1 VAISERSLTLEAFL
15 ELPEKKPALEFEDG
29 TVTQKVPPRGKHSG
43 LQYAMCEIFNRVGRR
58 AKIALAFPEL
68 RTTFAGYS
76 RVPDVAVYL
85 WDRIPLDSAGK
96 LADDFREP
104 PDIAVEIISRGQTT
118 NRMVRRCLWFVEN
131 GVRAALLV
139 DPYDESILVF
149 RPDRAMVLLRGADQI
164 ELGDI
169 LPGFTLTVDEVF
181 GTLLLS

>member
-29 TVTQKVPPRGKHSG
+29 TVTQKVPPRGKHAA
-43 LQYAMCEIFNRVGRR
+43 LQGGIGELFNRFGRPR
-58 AKIALAFPEL
+58 KLALAFSEL

-85 WDRIPLDSAGK
+85 WDRIPRDSTDK
-96 LADDFREP
+96 VADDFREP
-104 PDIAVEIISRGQTT
+104 PDIAVEIISPGQTS
-118 NRMVRRCLWFVEN
+118 NGMVRRCLWFVEN

-149 RPDRAMVLLRGADQI
+149 RPDRAMVLLLGADQI

-169 LPGFTLTVDEVF
+169 LPGFALTVEEVF